1 MSVLISDPSLSL
13 PSHRVKRLSPWVA
26 ERIAAGEVIE
36 RPGSVVKELLEN
48 SLDAGATEIAVRLED
63 GGKSLIEVIDNGY
76 GMHPDDLELAIER
89 HATSKLENLED
100 LEKIRTLGFR
110 GEALP
115 SVAAVSELTLLSR
128 SKNETQAY
136 ELRASRFVADEQLTL
151 SERRETPGPKA
162 VTYGHFL
169 GTPHGTLIRAQGLF
183 AQVPARLKFL
193 KSQASEVSFVRE
205 WMERLAL
212 THPHVGFKLFSDT
225 RTVLNLRPVSEVERV
240 RQILCDGEDYPIVSA
255 ESDPTFMDSNSTAG
269 IRVRVHWVQGLST
282 PQTRKLVQVV
292 NKRALRDRVLQQAM
306 LNPLRQLFL
315 PGQFPAIALFVDVH
329 PSEIDVNVHPTKTE
343 VRFLE
348 SRKLFSEIGRV
359 VQKLVN
365 KNGAPMFVAGTP
377 SESTGIPTDSQGI
390 WAASQP
396 DLEFRK
402 SSFVVPSG
410 HAGHSPHASNSGN
423 SGIFSSAAPTY
434 ERTASSDVLHTSP
447 DEQNPLTAHPFEH
460 AHYIGALF
468 ETYLLFQQGDDLVL
482 IDQHAAHERIQYEKL
497 KKRAL
502 TLENPP
508 IQELLLPEVVRF
520 QTEYRTDL
528 ESRLPLLSL
537 LGFETEIFGEDSL
550 LFRSIPAEWGSQQ
563 LRTRLKSLV
572 DRLLKTDCSTTL
584 AWDES
589 LFEKIASEAC
599 HSAIRAGDRLTAYE
613 AKDLVDQLFQCEHAW
628 NCPHGRPSVV
638 KMPRARFEEW
648 FLRRV

>member
-1 MSVLISDPSLSL
+1 MQKRI
-13 PSHRVKRLSPWVA
+13 KRLSHWVA

-63 GGKSLIEVIDNGY
+63 GGKSLIEVIDNGH
-76 GMHPDDLELAIER
+76 GMHPEDLVLAIER

-100 LEKIRTLGFR
+100 LERIRTLGFR

-128 SKNETQAY
+128 VKGESTQAY
-136 ELRASRFVADEQLTL
+136 ELRASRFISDEQLSL
-151 SERRETPGPKA
+151 SERPEASGARA

-169 GTPHGTLIRAQGLF
+169 GATHGTMIRAQGLF

-193 KSQASEVSFVRE
+193 KSQAGEVSFVRE

-212 THPHVGFKLFSDT
+212 THPHVGFKLLSDT

-240 RQILCDGEDYPIVSA
+240 RQILCDGEDFPIVSA
-255 ESDPTFMDSNSTAG
+255 ESDSTFNGSDG

-282 PQTRKLVQVV
+282 SQTRKLVQVV
-292 NKRALRDRVLQQAM
+292 NKRALRDRVLQQAV
-306 LNPLRQLFL
+306 LNPLKQLFL

-348 SRKLFSEIGRV
+348 SRRLFSEIGRV
-359 VQKLVN
+359 VQKLVDRE
-365 KNGAPMFVAGTP
+365 GAPMFVAGAASGP
-377 SESTGIPTDSQGI
+377 AARAESPVGLQNWG
-390 WAASQP
+390 ASQP
-396 DLEFRK
+396 DLEFR
-402 SSFVVPSG
+402 
-410 HAGHSPHASNSGN
+410 GN
-423 SGIFSSAAPTY
+423 SPNAPQNRAFSSSSSPGFAPHPTSGISSSEVPTA
-434 ERTASSDVLHTSP
+434 ERESDFSGVVS
-447 DEQNPLTAHPFEH
+447 ENPLTLHPFEH
-460 AHYIGALF
+460 AQYIGPLF
-468 ETYLLFQQGDDLVL
+468 ETYLLFQQGDDLVM

-502 TLENPP
+502 MRANPP
-508 IQELLLPEVVRF
+508 VQELLLPEVVRF
-520 QTEYRTDL
+520 QMEYRTELDAK
-528 ESRLPLLSL
+528 LPLLSL
-537 LGFETEIFGEDSL
+537 LGFETEVFGEDSL
-550 LFRSIPAEWGSQQ
+550 LFRSIPGEWGSLN

-572 DRLLKTDCSTTL
+572 DRLMESETTL
-584 AWDES
+584 NAGSAALVWDES

-613 AKDLVDQLFQCEHAW
+613 AKDLVDQLFQCDHAW